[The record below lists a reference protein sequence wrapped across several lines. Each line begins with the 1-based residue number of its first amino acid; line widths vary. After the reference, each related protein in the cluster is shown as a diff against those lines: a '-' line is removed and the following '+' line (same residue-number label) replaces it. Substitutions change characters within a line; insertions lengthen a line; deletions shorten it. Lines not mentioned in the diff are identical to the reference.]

1 MDTISQKQ
9 LRRLM
14 YYKER
19 LDITYKEISLRS
31 GVPESTVKKIITG
44 VTKKPH
50 KKTVAEIERAL
61 GISDALREEAEKD
74 DYLRASASQEY
85 VYGTEAEDTISYE
98 RGNSGDKTLAD
109 YYAMP
114 EDRRGELIDGVIYD
128 MSSPSFVHQSI
139 VASIVIQVGTYINN
153 KKGKCKVL
161 PAPIDVQLDCDEKTM
176 LQPDVVILCDD
187 KKNKNRC
194 IFGPPDFVC
203 EVLSPSTKFR
213 DSVLKLWKYMNAG
226 VREYWMVDTDKKKVV
241 CYFFE
246 QGEEA
251 MEYSLEDDIP
261 VMIYE
266 GKFKISL
273 RNIEPDNS

>member
-1 MDTISQKQ
+1 
-9 LRRLM
+9 M

-19 LDITYKEISLRS
+19 LDITYKEISVRS

-50 KKTVAEIERAL
+50 KKTVAEIEKAL
-61 GISDALREEAEKD
+61 GISDVLRDEMAKD
-74 DYLRASASQEY
+74 DCLRAKASQEY
-85 VYGTEAEDTISYE
+85 VYGTEAEDTINYE
-98 RGNSGDKTLAD
+98 RGNYGDKTLAD
-109 YYAMP
+109 YYALP
-114 EDRRGELIDGVIYD
+114 EDRRAELIDGVIYD
-128 MSSPSFVHQSI
+128 MSSPSFVHQEIISELVYQI
-139 VASIVIQVGTYINN
+139 KDYIHKN
-153 KKGKCKVL
+153 KGKCKAL

-226 VREYWMVDTDKKKVV
+226 VREYWMVDTDKKKII

-251 MEYSLEDDIP
+251 TEYSLEDDIP

-266 GKFKISL
+266 GKLMINL
-273 RNIEPDNS
+273 RNIEC

>member
-1 MDTISQKQ
+1 MDSVSQKR

-50 KKTVAEIERAL
+50 KKTVAEIEKAL
-61 GISDALREEAEKD
+61 GISDVLRD
-74 DYLRASASQEY
+74 
-85 VYGTEAEDTISYE
+85 E
-98 RGNSGDKTLAD
+98 RGNSGDKTLED
-109 YYAMP
+109 YYTLP
-114 EDRRGELIDGVIYD
+114 EDRRAELIDGVIYD
-128 MSSPSFVHQSI
+128 MSSPSFVHQEIISELVYQI
-139 VASIVIQVGTYINN
+139 KDYIHKN
-153 KKGKCKVL
+153 KGKCKVL

-226 VREYWMVDTDKKKVV
+226 VREYWMVDTDKKKVI

-251 MEYSLEDDIP
+251 TEFSLEDDIP

-266 GKFKISL
+266 GKPKISL
-273 RNIEPDNS
+273 RNIGPDNS

>member
-1 MDTISQKQ
+1 MKYRKMD
-9 LRRLM
+9 
-14 YYKER
+14 
-19 LDITYKEISLRS
+19 
-31 GVPESTVKKIITG
+31 
-44 VTKKPH
+44 
-50 KKTVAEIERAL
+50 
-61 GISDALREEAEKD
+61 
-74 DYLRASASQEY
+74 RASASQEY
-85 VYGTEAEDTISYE
+85 IYGAGDVDTISYE
-98 RGNSGDKTLAD
+98 RANNGNKTLED
-109 YYAMP
+109 YYALP
-114 EDRRGELIDGVIYD
+114 DDRRAELIDGVIYD
-128 MSSPSFVHQSI
+128 MPSPSVAHQETLVSVLAQI
-139 VASIVIQVGTYINN
+139 CNYIRNN
-153 KKGKCKVL
+153 KGKCKAL
-161 PAPIDVQLDCDEKTM
+161 PAPIDVQLDYDEKTM

-226 VREYWMVDTDKKKVV
+226 VREYWMVDTDKKKVI

-266 GKFKISL
+266 GKLRISL
-273 RNIEPDNS
+273 RNIGTDNS

>member
-1 MDTISQKQ
+1 MKYRKMD
-9 LRRLM
+9 
-14 YYKER
+14 
-19 LDITYKEISLRS
+19 
-31 GVPESTVKKIITG
+31 
-44 VTKKPH
+44 
-50 KKTVAEIERAL
+50 
-61 GISDALREEAEKD
+61 
-74 DYLRASASQEY
+74 RASASQEY
-85 VYGTEAEDTISYE
+85 IYGAGDVDTISYE
-98 RGNSGDKTLAD
+98 RANNGNKTLED
-109 YYAMP
+109 YYALP
-114 EDRRGELIDGVIYD
+114 DDRRAELIDGVIYD

-153 KKGKCKVL
+153 NKGKCKVL

-226 VREYWMVDTDKKKVV
+226 VREYWMVDTDKKKVI
-241 CYFFE
+241 CYFVE

-266 GKFKISL
+266 GKLKINL
-273 RNIEPDNS
+273 KDI

>member
-1 MDTISQKQ
+1 MDSISQKQ

-19 LDITYKEISLRS
+19 LDITYKEISVRS

-50 KKTVAEIERAL
+50 KKTVAEIEKAL
-61 GISDALREEAEKD
+61 GISDVLRDEGAKD
-74 DYLRASASQEY
+74 VYLRASASQEY
-85 VYGTEAEDTISYE
+85 VYGTEAEDTINYE
-98 RGNSGDKTLAD
+98 RGNYGDKTLAD
-109 YYAMP
+109 YYALP
-114 EDRRGELIDGVIYD
+114 EDRRAELIDGVIYD
-128 MSSPSFVHQSI
+128 MSSPSFVHQEIISEFVYQI
-139 VASIVIQVGTYINN
+139 KDYIHKN
-153 KKGKCKVL
+153 KGKCKVL

-203 EVLSPSTKFR
+203 EVLSSSTKFR

-226 VREYWMVDTDKKKVV
+226 VREYWMVDTDKKKVI

-251 MEYSLEDDIP
+251 AEYSLEDDIP

-266 GKFKISL
+266 GKLKISL
-273 RNIEPDNS
+273 RNIGPDNS